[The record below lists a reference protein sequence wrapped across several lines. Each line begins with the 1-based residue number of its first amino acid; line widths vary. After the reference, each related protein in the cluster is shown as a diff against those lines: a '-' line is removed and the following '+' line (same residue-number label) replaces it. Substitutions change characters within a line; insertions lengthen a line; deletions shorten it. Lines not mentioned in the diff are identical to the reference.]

1 MTLKAAADLMAAFVW
16 IDSGNDLDRSIQ
28 GPWSH
33 DPGQIRLH
41 PIIMYSSMDALDPT
55 ILESTKLRLQKY
67 SNWSKQPQT
76 AALLPLGYGSKL
88 RSEKLDRGIM
98 YILYDIFSMSAYSE
112 SQFLIQVDSTLRK
125 TLENVNEDRF
135 DGFTNLTFLRKLL
148 HRHIQ
153 QTQMAIIAL
162 KNFQSLD
169 SSDHRGFKESPATSG
184 EVKAGTTTMW
194 ILQDL
199 NSNLEYAKAL
209 DKQSQEGITV
219 LMSSASIAESRKAM
233 ALQERIGKLT
243 LLAFLFVPLSFTTSF
258 FGMNFKEL
266 NAQVM
271 SIWTWFVMAI
281 PVIAVTQ
288 IAYFCTVEQVTA
300 PFRRLRD

>member
-1 MTLKAAADLMAAFVW
+1 MAAFVW
-16 IDSGNDLDRSIQ
+16 LDSGNDLDHSVQ
-28 GPWSH
+28 GPWSQA
-33 DPGQIRLH
+33 PGQGGLH
-41 PIIMYSSMDALDPT
+41 PIIMYSPMDALDPT
-55 ILESTKLRLQKY
+55 ILESTRLRLQEN

-76 AALLPLGYGSKL
+76 AALLPLRYGSKL
-88 RSEKLDRGIM
+88 RSEKLDRGVM
-98 YILYDIFSMSAYSE
+98 YVLYEIFSMSANSE
-112 SQFLIQVDSTLRK
+112 SKFLAQVDSTLCK
-125 TLENVNEDRF
+125 TLEHVNEDRF
-135 DGFTNLTFLRKLL
+135 DGFTDLTFLRRLL

-153 QTQMAIIAL
+153 QIQTAIIAL

-169 SSDHRGFKESPATSG
+169 SSDHQGSKENAASNG
-184 EVKAGTTTMW
+184 EVKAGTTTLW
-194 ILQDL
+194 ILKDF

-209 DKQSQEGITV
+209 DKQSQEGIAV
-219 LMSSASIAESRKAM
+219 LMSSASISESRKAM
-233 ALQERIGKLT
+233 ALQERMGKLT

-266 NAQVM
+266 NAQVI

-288 IAYFCTVEQVTA
+288 IAYFCTWGQVTA